1 MTDRRAH
8 FAREEPLIRTMLD
21 AVLDSAVV
29 SLALWTLLYSLGLY
43 TQWSLWPSGW
53 LWLVATLAVTAGH
66 VVMAVRLAGPY
77 APAPGTGH
85 LAGAD
90 DPTGAAPPEEPTR
103 SRADLLPLV
112 AAPFVLVAGVA
123 GLVWTQGAFRVG
135 WVATVVAVLLLLAW
149 TWLRRTTGPAPRA
162 DSSPGRVRVL
172 EDLGVL
178 AVMAGSVLATL
189 FIHLADTDDPY
200 YVNRSVWV
208 AEHGNAALLDTMFS
222 PEELNSPYGGG
233 IPIASIEALIGVVA
247 HMTGLRAGTV
257 TYLLAA
263 AGASALATWAMWR
276 LARAWAPRRVF
287 LVFLGSIAFLML
299 SGDSMLGNFWI
310 VRIWQGKVMAI
321 AFLMPVI
328 WAYLTAVHEAGP
340 GRRRS
345 WHVWLLLM
353 AGIAFFGLTPTAAVW
368 GPLMMGAALV
378 AAFLLRS
385 KALAVGA
392 VAMGVGPVASGL
404 VVALFSTDVGGADPV
419 ALSAHASFIRILG
432 ETAPMVA
439 LCLVA
444 VALAPVLARRGAA
457 ATLAGCSALSSVLV
471 FAPGILPLVNG
482 VTGSGPILWRMLYC
496 TPIAVLVGLLL
507 GLPRPDL
514 RRLGVGRLL
523 ALERVVPIA
532 AAVLVV
538 VVFAVGGR
546 PIWSHTGH
554 GGPVTVSSSPQ
565 WKLDLEALQDV
576 RRLDETDA
584 SGVVLLPPRHMKVL
598 TMYTT
603 DMFPVVPR
611 KWFIPNMDEPRSH
624 SRGRRVL
631 YRLASA
637 EGGVP
642 KQKRVTRAL
651 RQLDVTLACTWPSK
665 KVNKVMKRLG
675 AAGYTRQLTIG
686 GLRCASRG
694 TTD

>member
-1 MTDRRAH
+1 MTDRRAAI
-8 FAREEPLIRTMLD
+8 AREEPLIRTMLD

-53 LWLVATLAVTAGH
+53 LWLVATVAITVAHL
-66 VVMAVRLAGPY
+66 VMAVRLTGPY
-77 APAPGTGH
+77 APAPGTV
-85 LAGAD
+85 
-90 DPTGAAPPEEPTR
+90 AAAAAEPVARTR
-103 SRADLLPLV
+103 TDSLPLLAV
-112 AAPFVLVAGVA
+112 PLVLVAGGS
-123 GLVWTQGAFRVG
+123 GLIWTQGAFRVA
-135 WVATVVAVLLLLAW
+135 WVATVAAVLLLLLW
-149 TWLRRTTGPAPRA
+149 TWLRRTTDAAPRA
-162 DSSPGRVRVL
+162 DSRPGRIRLL

-178 AVMAGSVLATL
+178 LVMAGTVLATL

-222 PEELNSPYGGG
+222 PEEFNSPYGGG

-257 TYLLAA
+257 TYLVAA
-263 AGASALATWAMWR
+263 AGAAALAVWAMWR
-276 LARAWAPRRVF
+276 LARVWAPRRVF

-321 AFLMPVI
+321 AFLMPLI
-328 WAYLTAVHEAGP
+328 WAYLTVVHEAGP

-368 GPLMMGAALV
+368 GPVMMGAALV
-378 AAFLLRS
+378 AALLLRS
-385 KALAVGA
+385 RALAVGA
-392 VAMGVGPVASGL
+392 VAMGVGPVVSGL
-404 VVALFSTDVGGADPV
+404 VVALFSSDVGGEAPV
-419 ALSAHASFIRILG
+419 ALPAYASFVRILG
-432 ETAPMVA
+432 ETESMVA
-439 LCLVA
+439 LCLV
-444 VALAPVLARRGAA
+444 VLALAPVLARRGAA
-457 ATLAGCSALSSVLV
+457 ATLAGCSALSSVLI
-471 FAPGILPLVNG
+471 FAPGILSLVNS

-496 TPIAVLVGLLL
+496 TPIAMLVGLLL
-507 GLPRPDL
+507 GVPKPDL
-514 RRLGVGRLL
+514 RRLAGGRLHSWGRL
-523 ALERVVPIA
+523 VPLVAAGAVV
-532 AAVLVV
+532 L
-538 VVFAVGGR
+538 VFAVGGR

-565 WKLDLEALQDV
+565 WKLDLEALRDV
-576 RRLDETDA
+576 RALDRTDA

-611 KWFIPNMDEPRSH
+611 KWFIGNIEEPRAQK
-624 SRGRRVL
+624 RARRVL

-642 KQKRVTRAL
+642 RQKKVTRAL
-651 RQLDVTLACTWPSK
+651 ERLDVTLACTWPSQ

-675 AAGYTRQLTIG
+675 TAGYTRQMTIG